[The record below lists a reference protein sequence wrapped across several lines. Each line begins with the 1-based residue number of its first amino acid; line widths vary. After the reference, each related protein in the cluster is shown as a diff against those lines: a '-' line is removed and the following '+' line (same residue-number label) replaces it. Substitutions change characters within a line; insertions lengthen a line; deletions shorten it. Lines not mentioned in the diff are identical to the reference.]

1 MPDGCSKDK
10 LCIPPDLF
18 YGASSVVQGEDTA
31 VSVNEALNCS
41 TPLVGIIPKNI
52 FKNNK
57 NKVDRRCFVK
67 RWASLFY
74 LIENYYIFYQIKI
87 LRRMHTRAIRKCRLH
102 DRARRES
109 SASGTLCY

>member
-18 YGASSVVQGEDTA
+18 YGASSVVQEGDTA

-57 NKVDRRCFVK
+57 NMSCENT
-67 RWASLFY
+67 FY
-74 LIENYYIFYQIKI
+74 K
-87 LRRMHTRAIRKCRLH
+87 
-102 DRARRES
+102 
-109 SASGTLCY
+109 